1 MRFQFFK
8 AAKSGSTNKKIFRA
22 AVVVGLLSI
31 LAKTG
36 IAAKELIIAR
46 SFGRSD
52 TLDAFLIAFLIPSFV
67 VNLLMSALGAAL
79 VPVLMEMRQRESHE
93 EVGKLLSSIMLLSV
107 FVLGAAAIILG
118 LFAPGYLLY
127 LGSNFSSA
135 KLLLTREL
143 LYAMLPFVVFGGVA
157 AFL

>member
-79 VPVLMEMRQRESHE
+79 VPVWHHTWLPH
-93 EVGKLLSSIMLLSV
+93 GA
-107 FVLGAAAIILG
+107 VLCRT
-118 LFAPGYLLY
+118 
-127 LGSNFSSA
+127 N
-135 KLLLTREL
+135 E
-143 LYAMLPFVVFGGVA
+143 
-157 AFL
+157 